1 MEDSA
6 RVVSPV
12 DGTFQHE
19 RAQAYVLPHPSVYYS
34 AICNLCSSSTTPFRG
49 LALTVLHMCD
59 VRTHEGEVRFRMT
72 CSLFPV
78 SSHNYYQLQTLE
90 VIVRSV
96 RSINTMAGIRS
107 FTIAVACGVEDY
119 PQVVNALGTDTI
131 ELYYIYSKDTKKN
144 SKKSCAYSICQLHEG
159 VSVLH
164 TGGGCSN

>member
-1 MEDSA
+1 MCYLI
-6 RVVSPV
+6 PLCLI
-12 DGTFQHE
+12 Q
-19 RAQAYVLPHPSVYYS
+19 PSVTS
-34 AICNLCSSSTTPFRG
+34 APHQQLLLEDLRSLYFT
-49 LALTVLHMCD
+49 CD

-107 FTIAVACGVEDY
+107 FTIAVACGVDDY

-144 SKKSCAYSICQLHEG
+144 GMKSCAYSICQLHEG